1 MPKIEVNRE
10 KFYGLI
16 GKSYT
21 DDELEALLPCAKAEL
36 DGVNNDEGIL
46 KIELNDTNRPDL
58 WSTAG
63 LARQLRVYEGGLN
76 PEYKFFSNSEKS
88 LDVGERIVKVDPAIK
103 ATRPF
108 MAAFAVTGKAI
119 DDSTLKDLIQT
130 QEKLCWN
137 YGRKRKSIAMGIYR
151 SDLIKYPVLYKA
163 ADPDKTKFIPLGI
176 DKELSLREIIKEHPK
191 GQEFG
196 HIVENDLKYPFITD
210 VDGKVLSFSP
220 VINSSEIGAV
230 EIGDENLFIELTGT
244 DLPSLIL
251 TASIVACDLADDD
264 FTILPVRVE
273 YSYETAL
280 GTSITTPYY
289 FQKDMISNIKYAGK
303 LLGADLSAEQMKN
316 ALERMGIK
324 TAINGEDIKIEV
336 PEYRNDFLHSVDII
350 EDIMMGCG
358 MDSFE
363 PVMPSD
369 STVGRISAE
378 EEFARKAKDILIGL
392 GFQEMIYNYLGSKKD
407 YIDKMNIEGDKLIQI
422 VNPMTENYEF
432 VRGSIIPSMLNSESV
447 SGNAVYPHNIF
458 EIGKI
463 AFLDSNDN
471 SGTVTKNSLGFLS
484 ADRSEGFNQISSSVS
499 AIFYYLNKEYELVE
513 LDDPRFIKGRS
524 AQIVYNGKNV
534 GVFGEVA
541 PQVLENW
548 GIQMPATCGEI
559 DLDIL
564 MEE

>member
-36 DGVNNDEGIL
+36 DGVDNDEGIL

-76 PEYKFFSNSEKS
+76 TEYKFFSKSEKS

-151 SDLIKYPVLYKA
+151 SDLIKYPVMYKA
-163 ADPDKTKFIPLGI
+163 ADPDETKFIPLGM

-251 TASIVACDLADDD
+251 TAFI
-264 FTILPVRVE
+264 PVC
-273 YSYETAL
+273 T
-280 GTSITTPYY
+280 
-289 FQKDMISNIKYAGK
+289 QK
-303 LLGADLSAEQMKN
+303 
-316 ALERMGIK
+316 
-324 TAINGEDIKIEV
+324 
-336 PEYRNDFLHSVDII
+336 
-350 EDIMMGCG
+350 
-358 MDSFE
+358 
-363 PVMPSD
+363 
-369 STVGRISAE
+369 
-378 EEFARKAKDILIGL
+378 
-392 GFQEMIYNYLGSKKD
+392 
-407 YIDKMNIEGDKLIQI
+407 
-422 VNPMTENYEF
+422 
-432 VRGSIIPSMLNSESV
+432 
-447 SGNAVYPHNIF
+447 
-458 EIGKI
+458 
-463 AFLDSNDN
+463 
-471 SGTVTKNSLGFLS
+471 TK
-484 ADRSEGFNQISSSVS
+484 
-499 AIFYYLNKEYELVE
+499 
-513 LDDPRFIKGRS
+513 
-524 AQIVYNGKNV
+524 
-534 GVFGEVA
+534 GVFC
-541 PQVLENW
+541 NC
-548 GIQMPATCGEI
+548 T
-559 DLDIL
+559 
-564 MEE
+564 